1 MVGDVQG
8 EHGRRAE
15 GERFEE
21 GIVTRWYKK
30 PGEAIQANEV
40 LLDVE
45 TDKISTEVPAPVSG
59 IVAEILVEEGTAARV
74 GQRLGVLRENGAPR
88 PD

>member
-1 MVGDVQG
+1 MDIVMPELGDG
-8 EHGRRAE
+8 I
-15 GERFEE
+15 EE

-45 TDKISTEVPAPVSG
+45 TDKVSTEVPAPVSG